1 MASPELERLLNR
13 LPTEE
18 LAKAQDMLK
27 QMDDA
32 LEHAT
37 KRLKR
42 ELESAEQV
50 RPATPFCS
58 DPKAKSVPCC
68 CIGL

>member
-37 KRLKR
+37 KRLNR

-50 RPATPFCS
+50 HLATPCS
-58 DPKAKSVPCC
+58 DPKSKSVPCC
-68 CIGL
+68 CNGL

>member
-1 MASPELERLLNR
+1 MVSPELERLLNR

-37 KRLKR
+37 KRLNR

-50 RPATPFCS
+50 CLTAPAP
-58 DPKAKSVPCC
+58 P
-68 CIGL
+68 